1 MYEVHTTNIV
11 LAIAL
16 SYTMTYPMSDVILFC
31 IHPTL
36 QASVIFTVYHE
47 KEFHNYFTP
56 CPCNLREQEA
66 TRKVRKLMT
75 HSHTEVSR
83 TWRARIFR
91 QETKCDGRTL
101 WRKTAFLVAVFLME
115 LDKCFQCSHTEV
127 PTFLACALLNSALT
141 LFGCSSS
148 AAFVSASASSNYQAA
163 MVSVKVEFRDAQALK
178 ST

>member
-1 MYEVHTTNIV
+1 MNIV

-36 QASVIFTVYHE
+36 QECHIHSVPRERVLQLFYSMS
-47 KEFHNYFTP
+47 
-56 CPCNLREQEA
+56 CNLREQEA
-66 TRKVRKLMT
+66 RRKVRKLMT

-101 WRKTAFLVAVFLME
+101 WRENSFL
-115 LDKCFQCSHTEV
+115 S
-127 PTFLACALLNSALT
+127 
-141 LFGCSSS
+141 GCIS
-148 AAFVSASASSNYQAA
+148 YGIG
-163 MVSVKVEFRDAQALK
+163 
-178 ST
+178 